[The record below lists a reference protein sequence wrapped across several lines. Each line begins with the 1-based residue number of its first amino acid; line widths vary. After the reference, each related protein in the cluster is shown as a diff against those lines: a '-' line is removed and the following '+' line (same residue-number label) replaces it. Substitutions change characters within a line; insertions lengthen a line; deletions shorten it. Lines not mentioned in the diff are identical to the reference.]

1 MSFSSSDPEAETRL
15 FCRSTGRGIGDEFL
29 PLDELAES
37 VFDVGSLIDNRYLL
51 KEVLGAGGMGKVFL
65 GADQR
70 LDRLVAIKVV
80 KHDYISNEST
90 IEEELQREAK
100 LGANLSHPGIATV
113 FDFGFH
119 EKKSYTVF
127 EFVEGKPL
135 REVLDRRGV
144 IPIDETLRTIGA
156 LARALDFAHSK
167 GIVHRDLKPEN
178 VSVSQNGEIK
188 ILDLGIAHDIYKGSA
203 EPSYYS
209 GTPAYSSPEQ
219 AQCKPIDGKSDQ
231 YALGL
236 IAFEMLTGERP
247 FRDVDRVR
255 LLNKQISEQPPA
267 PSTARQDLSDDIDA
281 AILRALSKKPADRFA
296 TCQEF
301 AAALGFEGFQAANK
315 HVVSVSEDDR
325 VAFFVSHIGEDS
337 LFARRIAEKL
347 EETGFRC
354 WYYERD
360 ALPGIYFASQ
370 VAAAL
375 SRSEAMVLLISRRGL
390 LSIDLSREIEEA
402 YKLSCPILPVLVDMT
417 PEEFET
423 AKPSWR
429 VMLASTPMVECR
441 RLIDVDSTV
450 ERIAASASA
459 MGLESRPSDKSDN
472 AIEPKIKD
480 QAWATDAIQIDI
492 ADLPH
497 VIFRNDLIDDFLRLK
512 NKYFLAA
519 TKGLGKTL
527 LLTYKRFLL
536 GESSSESSQTITMVP
551 EGRPYL
557 DLMDELRQLPGNY
570 DKPLSLLNNTK
581 RFWSAA
587 LRISAISH
595 HADLI
600 GENDEKELK
609 KFPATLQ
616 DWLRGE
622 KVEPTVV
629 FKELT
634 GLTLSNLN
642 QLINNTENFLAKK
655 MRSIHGPTY
664 FFIDKVDQAMSML
677 SREAWIHVQAG
688 LIEAAWDMMN
698 SNRHVKIF
706 ATIRQEAFANYRSDI
721 KTNLY
726 GATTSL
732 QYSEEDLAEMLDQL
746 AACYE
751 GNRKFNQFVGFNVVK
766 HPKRPAPED
775 CYQFVRRHSFGR
787 PRDLVLIAS
796 EVSAQ
801 RKTLT
806 ETRFRDIV
814 RQTSATALVNNIFDE
829 VGVLLDCLREEDQRT
844 HLFREINQNILDYHE
859 AVSVCEK
866 FNGLQPGN
874 IAPSDHDSESL
885 FHPFRD
891 LYLAGLLGVIE
902 KDPVIGLSFQRFR
915 QPHHLLSSDRCELPI
930 SEYYFLHPSLNGFLK
945 RYQNKSEYLI
955 FQQIALGDGLIWEPR
970 FAHILQ
976 IEKFLAECG
985 EPKFEELI
993 HQLIRRTQAI
1003 VNSKQTQFLRYEV
1016 ESSREWTLAKD
1027 YEHLEVY
1034 PHVMDWLNEL
1044 LTI

>member
-1 MSFSSSDPEAETRL
+1 MSFTPIDPEAETRL
-15 FCRSTGRGIGDEFL
+15 FCRSTGRGLQEGFVPFDEST
-29 PLDELAES
+29 ELI
-37 VFDVGSLIDNRYLL
+37 FRVGSLIDERYLL
-51 KEVLGAGGMGKVFL
+51 KKVLGSGGMGKVFL
-65 GADQR
+65 ASDQR
-70 LDRLVAIKVV
+70 LDRQVAIKVV
-80 KHDYISNEST
+80 KHDYLSDAMSV
-90 IEEELQREAK
+90 EEELQREAK
-100 LGANLSHPGIATV
+100 LGANLNHPGIATV

-119 EKKSYTVF
+119 ENKSYTVF
-127 EFVEGKPL
+127 EFVEGMPL

-178 VSVSQNGEIK
+178 VSVTHDGEFK
-188 ILDLGIAHDIYKGSA
+188 ILDLGIAHDIHKGDT
-203 EPSYYS
+203 EPNYS

-231 YALGL
+231 YALAL

-247 FRDVDRVR
+247 FRDTNRIN
-255 LLNKQISEQPPA
+255 LLNRQIDEQPVA
-267 PSTARQDLSDDIDA
+267 PSSVITSLNDDVDT
-281 AILRALSKKPADRFA
+281 AILRALSKKPVDRFA

-301 AAALGFEGFQAANK
+301 AAALGFEGFLAANK
-315 HVVSVSEDDR
+315 HMVSVSEEDR
-325 VAFFVSHIGEDS
+325 VSFFISHIGEES
-337 LFARRIAEKL
+337 LFARRIAGEL
-347 EETGFRC
+347 EESGFPC

-360 ALPGIYFASQ
+360 ALPGIYFAAQISKA
-370 VAAAL
+370 V
-375 SRSEAMVLLISRRGL
+375 SRSEATVLLISRRAL

-402 YKLSCPILPVLVDMT
+402 YKLSCPILPILIDIS
-417 PEEFET
+417 PEEFEA
-423 AKPSWR
+423 AKPGWR
-429 VMLASTPMVECR
+429 VMLASSPVVECR
-441 RLIDVDSTV
+441 RLSDIPQTV
-450 ERIAASASA
+450 ERVVASADA
-459 MGLESRPSDKSDN
+459 LGLETRPRGVWHEES
-472 AIEPKIKD
+472 EPVVKE

-536 GESSSESSQTITMVP
+536 GESNRDSGQTITMVP

-570 DKPLSLLNNTK
+570 DKPLSSLSNTK

-595 HADLI
+595 HPDLVT
-600 GENDEKELK
+600 ENDEKELK
-609 KFPATLQ
+609 KFPVTIQ
-616 DWLRGE
+616 DWLRSE

-642 QLINNTENFLAKK
+642 QLINNTENFLARK
-655 MRSIHGPTY
+655 MRAIHGPTY

-688 LIEAAWDMMN
+688 LIEASWDMMN

-706 ATIRQEAFANYRSDI
+706 ATIRQEAFSNYRSDI

-726 GATTSL
+726 GATTNL
-732 QYSEEDLAEMLDQL
+732 QYSEEDLADMLDQL

-751 GNRKFNQFVGFNVVK
+751 GNRRFNQFVGFNVVK

-806 ETRFRDIV
+806 ETRFRELV
-814 RQTSATALVNNIFDE
+814 RHTSATALVNNIFEE
-829 VGVLLDCLREEDQRT
+829 VGVLLDCLRKEEQRT
-844 HLFREINQNILDYHE
+844 NLFREIHQNILEYHE
-859 AVSVCEK
+859 AVSICEK
-866 FNGLQPGN
+866 FNGLQPGD
-874 IAPSDHDSESL
+874 ISRTDHDSRSL

-915 QPHHLLSSDRCELPI
+915 QPHHLLSVDRTELPI
-930 SEYYFLHPSLNGFLK
+930 SDYYFLHPSLNGFLK
-945 RYQNKSEYLI
+945 RYQNKSQYLI

-970 FAHILQ
+970 YAVILQ

-985 EPKFEELI
+985 EPKFEELV
-993 HQLIRRTQAI
+993 HQLVRRTQAI

-1016 ESSREWTLAKD
+1016 ESSREWTLARD
-1027 YEHLEVY
+1027 YKHLKVFAD
-1034 PHVMDWLNEL
+1034 VMEWLNEL
-1044 LTI
+1044 LTV

>member
-1 MSFSSSDPEAETRL
+1 MSFPPTDPEAETRL
-15 FCRSTGRGIGDEFL
+15 FCRSTGTGMEDGFVPFDDL
-29 PLDELAES
+29 SES
-37 VFDVGSLIDNRYLL
+37 VFQVGSLIGNRYLL
-51 KEVLGAGGMGKVFL
+51 KKVLGAGGMGKVFL
-65 GADQR
+65 AADQR

-80 KHDYISNEST
+80 KHDYLADGASV
-90 IEEELQREAK
+90 EEELQREAK

-119 EKKSYTVF
+119 ENKSYTVF
-127 EFVEGKPL
+127 EFVEGIPL
-135 REVLDRRGV
+135 RGVLDRRGA
-144 IPIDETLRTIGA
+144 IPLEETVQTIGA

-178 VSVSQNGEIK
+178 VSITQNGEFK
-188 ILDLGIAHDIYKGSA
+188 ILDLGIAHDIYQA
-203 EPSYYS
+203 NNEQNYS

-219 AQCKPIDGKSDQ
+219 AQCKPMDGKSDQ
-231 YALGL
+231 YALAL
-236 IAFEMLTGERP
+236 IAFEMLTTELP
-247 FRDVDRVR
+247 FRDSNRVR
-255 LLNKQISEQPPA
+255 LLNKQIREQPPA
-267 PSTARQDLSDDIDA
+267 PSSKADGLEPEIDS
-281 AILRALSKKPADRFA
+281 AILRALSKQPADRFA

-301 AAALGFEGFQAANK
+301 ASALGFEGYQVANK
-315 HVVSVSEDDR
+315 HMVSVSEEDR
-325 VAFFVSHIGEDS
+325 ISFFISHIGEES
-337 LFARRIAEKL
+337 LYARRIADNL
-347 EETGFRC
+347 ESRGYPC

-360 ALPGIYFASQ
+360 ALPGIYFAAQMNSA
-370 VAAAL
+370 VA
-375 SRSEAMVLLISRRGL
+375 RSEAAVLLISRRAL
-390 LSIDLSREIEEA
+390 LSIDFSREIEEA
-402 YKLSCPILPVLVDMT
+402 YKLSCPILPILVDMT
-417 PEEFET
+417 PEEFEA

-429 VMLASTPMVECR
+429 VMLASNPVVECR
-441 RLIDVDSTV
+441 RLNQVSQTV
-450 ERIAASASA
+450 ERIVASADA
-459 MGLESRPSDKSDN
+459 MGLEARPSDRSDELV
-472 AIEPKIKD
+472 EPKIKD

-536 GESSSESSQTITMVP
+536 GESGAESSQPITMVP

-557 DLMDELRQLPGNY
+557 DLMDELRQLPSNY
-570 DKPLSLLNNTK
+570 EKPLSSLSNTK

-587 LRISAISH
+587 LRVSAISY
-595 HADLI
+595 HADMI
-600 GENDEKELK
+600 VESDEEELK
-609 KFPATLQ
+609 KFPSTIRNWLQ
-616 DWLRGE
+616 GE
-622 KVEPTVV
+622 KIEPTVV

-634 GLTLSNLN
+634 GLSLSNLN

-706 ATIRQEAFANYRSDI
+706 ATIRQEAFSNYRSDI

-726 GATTSL
+726 GATTNL
-732 QYSEEDLAEMLDQL
+732 QYSEEDLADMLDNL

-751 GNRKFNQFVGFNVVK
+751 GNPKFNQFVGFNVVK

-796 EVSAQ
+796 EVSAH
-801 RKTLT
+801 RRTLT

-814 RQTSATALVNNIFDE
+814 RHISATALVNNIFDE

-866 FNGLQPGN
+866 FNGLQPGELDR
-874 IAPSDHDSESL
+874 SDHDSEAL

-902 KDPVIGLSFQRFR
+902 KDPVIGLNFQRFR
-915 QPHHLLSSDRCELPI
+915 QPHHLLSSDRSELPI
-930 SEYYFLHPSLNGFLK
+930 SEFYFLHPSLNGFLK

-955 FQQIALGDGLIWEPR
+955 FQQIALGDGLVWEPR
-970 FAHILQ
+970 YAVILQ

-985 EPKFEELI
+985 EPKFEELV
-993 HQLIRRTQAI
+993 HQLLRRTQAM
-1003 VNSKQTQFLRYEV
+1003 VDSKQTQFLRYEV

-1027 YEHLEVY
+1027 FEHLDVY